1 MPRKKANREVGR
13 EARTRESRRPLED
26 TPARVNSCPDTNP
39 ASLRQKNSRQ
49 EAGRDLYQ
57 GTDLSVPSGASNKG
71 ALAPVAGGAVKLL
84 AWQRRWLEDDSRFKF
99 VAAAAQAAGKSFVC
113 SLEMCLDRLRE
124 DSANLGILLSASDRQ
139 SVELMEKVKMHTQ
152 AWGVAIES
160 GYFENTSVVQHV
172 ARFPN
177 GKRLIALPANPDT
190 ARGYSGDLFL
200 DEFAL
205 HRDSKAI
212 WAAGMTRASRGYKV
226 RVASTF
232 KGTDNKFYELAKD
245 LGLHTGIRP
254 ESQPVRVNGWSG
266 YWVDI
271 FMAHEQ
277 GAPVD
282 PEAMRQAIGD
292 DEIFLQD
299 YGNVPMCG
307 AESFIPL
314 ELILSCESGAESSG
328 ASLEWDGFSRA
339 GLCAGFDVA
348 RKRDLSVIAIGE
360 PVAGLLVVRGMI
372 WMPHMKFADQKKM
385 AREVA
390 AAVEKGGGRFAM
402 DATGIGAQ
410 LAEELAGEF
419 PCVEPVEFGSR
430 VESGGKTGGGKRITA
445 PVKER
450 MAADLKRRFEER
462 TIRIPEAAA
471 IRRACQ
477 AVKRYIGPTG
487 AIRFDAAHTDAG
499 HADEFWALAMLSAA
513 ATTGRRNYGPASTA
527 GLIGKPVVAGL
538 MERVF

>member
-1 MPRKKANREVGR
+1 MPRKRANSEASVGR
-13 EARTRESRRPLED
+13 DAIPRRAGSP
-26 TPARVNSCPDTNP
+26 PRRMSNP
-39 ASLRQKNSRQ
+39 PQ
-49 EAGRDLYQ
+49 
-57 GTDLSVPSGASNKG
+57 VSN
-71 ALAPVAGGAVKLL
+71 LPHGAVQLL
-84 AWQRRWLEDDSRFKF
+84 AWQKSWLEDDSRFKF

-152 AWGVAIES
+152 AWGVAVDT
-160 GYFENTSVVQHV
+160 GYFENTSVVQHI

-232 KGTDNKFYELAKD
+232 KGQDNKFYELAKD

-254 ESQPVRVNGWSG
+254 ESQPVRANGWSG

-271 FMAHEQ
+271 YMAHEQ

-282 PEAMRQAIGD
+282 PEAMRRAIGD

-299 YGNVPMCG
+299 YGNVPMSG
-307 AESFIPL
+307 AEGFIPL
-314 ELILSCESGAESSG
+314 ELILSCESGE
-328 ASLEWDGFSRA
+328 ASLEWDGRA
-339 GLCAGFDVA
+339 RRGLCAGFDVA

-360 PVAGLLVVRGMI
+360 PVAELLIVRGMI

-390 AAVEKGGGRFAM
+390 AAVEEGGGHFAM

-410 LAEELAGEF
+410 LAEELAAEF

-430 VESGGKTGGGKRITA
+430 VESGGKTGEGKRITVQ
-445 PVKER
+445 VKER

-462 TIRIPEAAA
+462 KVWLPESPQ

-477 AVKRYIGPTG
+477 AVKRYVGPTG
-487 AIRFDAAHTDAG
+487 AIRFDAARTEAG

-513 ATTGRRNYGPASTA
+513 ATERRRYTPATAA
-527 GLIGKPVVAGL
+527 GLRGQPVTGGI